1 MARAPK
7 QREGKWKR
15 KPSKHT
21 NIRLA
26 LPLRERLE
34 AAAERSDRTISSMG
48 AECIRRGLD
57 AMEAV
62 QSRGTEHGSTRSAA
76 V

>member
-1 MARAPK
+1 MAREQK
-7 QREGKWKR
+7 ERNGKWKR
-15 KPSKHT
+15 RPSKHT

-48 AECIRRGLD
+48 AECIRRALD
-57 AMEAV
+57 EIEGV
-62 QSRGTEHGSTRSAA
+62 HSRGAEGIAAGSAA